1 MKEILEA
8 AGQLP
13 DLQFEATSKRRFL
26 DNNRKLL
33 EMFQDICIGEPSFTK
48 SGRTLELICI
58 EVDRPW
64 SLARSSDDSIC
75 HLNEG

>member
-33 EMFQDICIGEPSFTK
+33 EMFEDIGIGEPSFTK
-48 SGRTLELICI
+48 SGRTLELI
-58 EVDRPW
+58 EVDRPG
-64 SLARSSDDSIC
+64 SLAGSSDDSKC